1 MTRLISI
8 REAFGG
14 YTRDLGL
21 IWGRNGTRL
30 QLYNEVVSR
39 YAHRVWRQR
48 RNFLAT
54 PLEPSRDDVK
64 KCVMASERNR
74 LKRNPRS
81 FGEATTSKILRHLPV
96 PFSKDPYE
104 AIKQP
109 YLVKTETPESPYIV
123 SSATPLIDSTPPT
136 RDAEDSVDSDMSG
149 ARPTSSYFTTPLS
162 PDHPLTHT
170 TPTLVW
176 FLRKTACMAVRVP
189 PAMSPDLSVSIAKVA
204 AMSDSAFCKRFRS
217 SYESSPS
224 SSPLDIPSQKRSRGT
239 SKLVEDGEEEDEEEE
254 GEEVEESLDS
264 DSKSEDAEDE

>member
-1 MTRLISI
+1 MS
-8 REAFGG
+8 
-14 YTRDLGL
+14 
-21 IWGRNGTRL
+21 
-30 QLYNEVVSR
+30 
-39 YAHRVWRQR
+39 
-48 RNFLAT
+48 T
-54 PLEPSRDDVK
+54 PV
-64 KCVMASERNR
+64 
-74 LKRNPRS
+74 
-81 FGEATTSKILRHLPV
+81 F
-96 PFSKDPYE
+96 DPYE

-224 SSPLDIPSQKRSRGT
+224 SSPLDIPLRM
-239 SKLVEDGEEEDEEEE
+239 EEDEEEE
-254 GEEVEESLDS
+254 GEEVEESSDS
-264 DSKSEDAEDE
+264 DSKSEDAEDEGLAAEDEGPAIGDEDLAAGDEGPSMRGESLGFGGDQAVLEGQGSGSVPEPERPERVSALRQPTLTTWID